1 MATPNSTIAAVLN
14 WLKKKAETSSPLDS
28 YPIGAVYISTQP
40 TDPASI
46 LGGGWKALNEGRVL
60 IGANTT
66 YPAGSKGG
74 EASVVLSVDQM
85 PGHSHSGSTS
95 AAGQHLHNIY
105 GTANETDKWAYVPAY
120 IDTQH
125 KLLTTSGKSLGT
137 TAYGGNHYHS
147 LDVDSTGGN
156 QPHNNLPPY
165 LSVYMWERIS

>member
-85 PGHSHSGSTS
+85 PGHSHSDQLQPPDSICT
-95 AAGQHLHNIY
+95 IF
-105 GTANETDKWAYVPAY
+105 TALQTR
-120 IDTQH
+120 
-125 KLLTTSGKSLGT
+125 LTVGPMFRPT
-137 TAYGGNHYHS
+137 
-147 LDVDSTGGN
+147 
-156 QPHNNLPPY
+156 
-165 LSVYMWERIS
+165 

>member
-66 YPAGSKGG
+66 YPAGLRLDDPAWDRVIVI
-74 EASVVLSVDQM
+74 EAHGTKQTVTWN
-85 PGHSHSGSTS
+85 P
-95 AAGQHLHNIY
+95 
-105 GTANETDKWAYVPAY
+105 GTAA
-120 IDTQH
+120 DTEIGDMQPGEWRDFVAIEAAACREYAIELAPGESH
-125 KLLTTSGKSLGT
+125 ALT
-137 TAYGGNHYHS
+137 
-147 LDVDSTGGN
+147 
-156 QPHNNLPPY
+156 Q
-165 LSVYMWERIS
+165 RISVENR